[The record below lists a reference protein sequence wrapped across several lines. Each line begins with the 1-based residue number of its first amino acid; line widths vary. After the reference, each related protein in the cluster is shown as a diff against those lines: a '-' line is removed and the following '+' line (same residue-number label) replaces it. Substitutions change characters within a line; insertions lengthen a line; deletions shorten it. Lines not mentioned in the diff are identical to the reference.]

1 MAISKNLLM
10 QGTSGTIDKLVV
22 FRNYGDKLVVSGYP
36 DMSKRKLSDKQK
48 KQNQLMVDAN
58 EYAQDVVADEKAKN
72 EAQVRLDVPRNKL
85 YRALVKEYFATQKA
99 K

>member
-1 MAISKNLLM
+1 
-10 QGTSGTIDKLVV
+10 
-22 FRNYGDKLVVSGYP
+22 
-36 DMSKRKLSDKQK
+36 
-48 KQNQLMVDAN
+48 MVNAN